1 MDACLH
7 RNDVLNFSE
16 VSDKYR
22 IKNLVK
28 MNHNLEILIKQKVSH
43 LKVVDVISQIAE
55 RDKVQVYAVGG
66 FVRDVILNRERND
79 LDVLVIGSGIDFA
92 KNVADKLKI
101 ENVSYYKNFGTAHFD
116 YQGMNIEFVGARKES
131 YDRTTR
137 KPIVEDGTFEDDIKR
152 RDFTINTLAISLNK
166 IDFGKLIDTYNGLA
180 DIESKLIRTPLDPF
194 KTFDDD
200 PLRIMRAFRFAA
212 QLNFNVDESIM
223 IAAKEMRERLSI
235 VSQERIT
242 DEFLKILA
250 SPKPSVGFTLLFDSG
265 VLEIVFPEISIMTGV
280 DQRKD
285 YHHKDVF
292 LHTLQVVDNICRE
305 TDDVWLRFAALVH
318 DIAKPPTKKFVEGIG
333 WTFHG
338 HEELGAR
345 MMRKIFIRLKLP
357 LHKLEYI
364 QKLIRLHLR
373 PIALAKEDVTDSAIR
388 RFVVNA
394 GEDLEDLI
402 ILCRADITS
411 KNPIKVEK
419 YLANYERVMQKVR
432 DVKERDQLRAFQS
445 PVRGEEIM
453 QICNLKPSR
462 KVGEIKTAIE
472 EAILD
477 GKIGNNY
484 EEAYKYLMEIKDQLL
499 EN

>member
-1 MDACLH
+1 MKKKNKISFEDQIKNQKLIC
-7 RNDVLNFSE
+7 VISE
-16 VSDKYR
+16 VSDKLA
-22 IKNLVK
+22 K
-28 MNHNLEILIKQKVSH
+28 E
-43 LKVVDVISQIAE
+43 
-55 RDKVQVYAVGG
+55 VYIVGG
-66 FVRDVILNRERND
+66 YVRDLILDRKRSD
-79 LDVLVIGSGIDFA
+79 IDFLVIGSGPEFA
-92 KNVADKLKI
+92 NLTAEELGIKNISVF
-101 ENVSYYKNFGTAHFD
+101 NNFGTAHFNYEGLD
-116 YQGMNIEFVGARKES
+116 VEFVGARRES
-131 YDRTTR
+131 YDRKTR
-137 KPIVEDGTFEDDIKR
+137 KPVVEDGTFQEDISR

-166 IDFGKLIDTYNGLA
+166 NNFGELIDIYNGYD
-180 DIESKLIRTPLDPF
+180 DIQNKLIRTPLDPV

-212 QLNFNVDESIM
+212 QLDFNVDESIM
-223 IAAKEMRERLSI
+223 KAAREMRSRLAI

-250 SPKPSVGFTLLFDSG
+250 SPKPSIGLKLLYDSG
-265 VLEIVFPEISIMTGV
+265 VLEIIFPEIAIMAGV

-285 YHHKDVF
+285 FHHKDVF
-292 LHTLQVVDNICRE
+292 LHTLQVVDNICKQ
-305 TDDVWLRFAALVH
+305 TDNVWLRFAALVH

-345 MMRKIFIRLKLP
+345 MMKKIFIRMKLP
-357 LHKLEYI
+357 LHQLEYI
-364 QKLIRLHLR
+364 EKLIRLHLR
-373 PIALAKEDVTDSAIR
+373 PIALAKEEVTDSAIR
-388 RFVVNA
+388 RFIVEA

-411 KNPIKVEK
+411 KNPVKVET

-432 DVKERDQLRAFQS
+432 DVKERDKLREFQS

-453 QICNLKPSR
+453 KICNLKPSR

-484 EEAYKYLMEIKDQLL
+484 EEAYKYLLEIKDQFLD
-499 EN
+499 ND

>member
-1 MDACLH
+1 MNQELE
-7 RNDVLNFSE
+7 L
-16 VSDKYR
+16 Y
-22 IKNLVK
+22 IKEN
-28 MNHNLEILIKQKVSH
+28 ISH
-43 LKVVDVISQIAE
+43 LKVINTISKVAELVDV
-55 RDKVQVYAVGG
+55 KVYAVGG
-66 FVRDVILNRERND
+66 FVRDIILNRERND
-79 LDVLVIGSGIDFA
+79 LDILVIGNGTDFA
-92 KNVADKLKI
+92 KNVADELCI
-101 ENVSYYKNFGTAHFD
+101 TNVSYFKNFGTAHFD
-116 YQGMNIEFVGARKES
+116 YQGMNVEFVGARKES
-131 YDRTTR
+131 YDKNTR
-137 KPIVEDGTFEDDIKR
+137 KPIVEDGTFDEDISR

-166 IDFGKLIDTYNGLA
+166 NEFGKLTDKYDGLS
-180 DIESKLIRTPLDPF
+180 DIKNERIKTPLSPL

-200 PLRIMRAFRFAA
+200 PLRIMRAFRFAS
-212 QLNFNVDESIM
+212 QLNFNVDESI
-223 IAAKEMRERLSI
+223 IKAAYEMRNRLSI
-235 VSQERIT
+235 VSQERTT
-242 DEFLKILA
+242 DEFLKILT
-250 SPKPSVGFTLLFDSG
+250 SPKPSVGLKLLFDSG
-265 VLEIVFPEISIMTGV
+265 VLEIVFPEIAIMAGV

-292 LHTLQVVDNICRE
+292 LHTLQVVDNISKE
-305 TDDVWLRFAALVH
+305 TENVWLRFAALVH

-338 HEELGAR
+338 HEDLGAR
-345 MMRKIFIRLKLP
+345 MMKKIFHRMKLP
-357 LHKLEYI
+357 LHQLDYI
-364 QKLIRLHLR
+364 QKLVRLHLR
-373 PIALAKEDVTDSAIR
+373 PIALAKEEVTDSAIR

-402 ILCRADITS
+402 VLCRADITS

-419 YLANYERVMQKVR
+419 YLGNYERVMQKVR
-432 DVKERDQLRAFQS
+432 DVKERDQLREFQS

-484 EEAYKYLMEIKDQLL
+484 EEAFKYLIEIKDQFL